1 MKKAAFYTLGC
12 KVNQYE
18 TEAIKEAFKKS
29 GYMVVD
35 FKEKADVYVV
45 NTCSVTHLSDRKSR
59 QVMRRAKQINKDAV
73 LVVCGCYAQTAP
85 KEVAEIPDAD
95 IIVGNGEKNR
105 ILELVEDFY
114 SSGRII
120 DVSDIEKEKEFSETS
135 LSSFDSR
142 CRAYIKVQDGCRQFC
157 SYCIIPYARGPIR
170 SRKAENV
177 IAEARRLAKNG
188 FCEIVLT
195 GIHLASYGIDTKTES
210 LTDLIISLHKINGI
224 KRIRLGSLEPNVVN
238 NKFIDSLPL
247 MPKLC
252 PQFHIA
258 LQSGSDSVLH
268 RMNRKYTTEKFA
280 QYIERIK
287 GYMPNVAITTDVMVG
302 FPGETD
308 EEFCESLKFVESCG
322 FSKVHVFPYS
332 PRKNTPAAAYKNQVP
347 AEIKEKRAKLMQNLA
362 DKLFADY
369 LKKQKG
375 KTLNVLF
382 EQEENGEF
390 IGHTEDFCPV
400 YVKTG
405 KDLKNKIL
413 PVKILDYENNRLFGE
428 LL

>member
-18 TEAIKEAFKKS
+18 TEVIKEAFKNS
-29 GYMVVD
+29 GYTIVD

-59 QVMRRAKQINKDAV
+59 QIMRRAKQINRDAV
-73 LVVCGCYAQTAP
+73 LIVCGCYAQTAP
-85 KEVAEIPDAD
+85 NEVAKIPDAD
-95 IIVGNGEKNR
+95 IIVGNSEKNR
-105 ILELVEDFY
+105 ILELLENFY
-114 SSGRII
+114 SSGRIV
-120 DVSDIEKEKEFSETS
+120 DVSDIEKEKEFSETP

-157 SYCIIPYARGPIR
+157 SYCIIPYARGPLR
-170 SRKAENV
+170 SRKAESV
-177 IAEARRLAKNG
+177 IEEAMRLAENG

-210 LTDLIISLHKINGI
+210 LTELIISLHKIEGI

-280 QYIERIK
+280 RYIERIK
-287 GYMPNVAITTDVMVG
+287 EYMPDVAITTDVMVG

-308 EEFCESLKFVESCG
+308 EEFSESLKFVESCG

-332 PRKNTPAAAYKNQVP
+332 PRKNTPAAAFENQVP
-347 AEIKEKRAKLMQNLA
+347 AKIKEKRAKLMQKLA

-369 LKKQKG
+369 LKKQMG
-375 KTLNVLF
+375 KTLDVLF
-382 EQEENGEF
+382 EQEENGGF
-390 IGHTEDFCPV
+390 LGHTEEFCPV
-400 YVKTG
+400 YVKTEG
-405 KDLKNKIL
+405 DIKNKIL
-413 PVKILDYENNRLFGE
+413 PVKIINCENERLLGE
-428 LL
+428 FL